1 MAKYSTGGSSGGS
14 GGGACE
20 LCGESSDSLTEA
32 NVAGAQLE
40 VCSDCASH
48 NDNARTDSRSGGG
61 GGGSTSGGD
70 DRRSE
75 QDRKKKAAQNTA
87 RASGVYDGDSR
98 HWEEEGTNYDDD
110 PLPYL
115 VSEYGDRVE
124 AARRDAGL
132 QRDELAEELDV
143 PENDLLAVEQG
154 RANQANVGGSVVRAL
169 EERLDVT
176 LVEET

>member
-1 MAKYSTGGSSGGS
+1 MAKYSTGGSSGAS

-20 LCGESSDSLTEA
+20 LCGKSSDSLTEA

-40 VCSDCASH
+40 VCSDCATH
-48 NDNARTDSRSGGG
+48 NDNAQTKQE
-61 GGGSTSGGD
+61 TSD
-70 DRRSE
+70 EVERNRR
-75 QDRKKKAAQNTA
+75 AAQNTA
-87 RASGVYDGDSR
+87 KASGVYNDDSS

-115 VSEYGDRVE
+115 VRNYGENVE
-124 AARRDAGL
+124 EARQEQGL
-132 QRDELAEELDV
+132 QREELADELDV
-143 PENDLLAVEQG
+143 SENDLLAVEQG

-176 LVEET
+176 LVEEA

>member
-1 MAKYSTGGSSGGS
+1 MAKYSTGGSSGSG

-20 LCGESSDSLTEA
+20 LCGKSSDSLTEA

-40 VCSDCASH
+40 VCSDCSSH
-48 NDNARTDSRSGGG
+48 NDNARTNSKRKSGTGNDG
-61 GGGSTSGGD
+61 
-70 DRRSE
+70 
-75 QDRKKKAAQNTA
+75 DRKRRAAQNA
-87 RASGVYDGDSR
+87 AKASGVYNDDSR

-115 VSEYGDRVE
+115 VRDYGETVE
-124 AARRDAGL
+124 KARQDEGL
-132 QRDELAEELDV
+132 QREELADELDL

-154 RANQANVGGSVVRAL
+154 RANQSNVSGSVVRAL

-176 LVEET
+176 LVEEA

>member
-14 GGGACE
+14 GGGSCE

-32 NVAGAQLE
+32 NVAGAQLQ
-40 VCSDCASH
+40 VCSECASH
-48 NDNARTDSRSGGG
+48 NDNTKTE
-61 GGGSTSGGD
+61 TSD
-70 DRRSE
+70 DERDRE
-75 QDRKKKAAQNTA
+75 QERKKKAAQNTA
-87 RASGVYDGDSR
+87 KASGVYDGDSK

-115 VSEYGDRVE
+115 LSDYGERVE
-124 AARRDAGL
+124 EARRDAGL
-132 QRDELAEELDV
+132 QREELADELDL

-154 RANQANVGGSVVRAL
+154 RANQANVSGSVVRAL
-169 EERLDVT
+169 EERLDVD